1 MCGICGELRFDQ
13 SAPDREALRRM
24 TAKLARRGPDHEGF
38 FDGGALAFGHRRLA
52 IIDLTSHADQPMVD
66 DDLKLALV
74 FNGTIYNYKELRAE
88 LAGMGYEFFSEGDS
102 EVILKAY
109 HAWGEHCVQ
118 RFFGMF
124 AFAIWNMRDKTLFL
138 ARDRLGIKPLYY
150 ALDRSR
156 LRFASTLQALLAAGG
171 VDTQLDPVA
180 LHHHF
185 TLHGV
190 VPAPRTILQGVK
202 KLPPAHTMTFTA
214 KGEVKLDRYWSLD
227 ATRPAQPHPR
237 HGSFI
242 SNIPARGRPM
252 GSPLL
257 RSDPF
262 ALSQPLSEQDWITA
276 TRAVLMRAVERHRLA
291 SDVPVGVLLSGGLDS
306 SLLVGLLADHV
317 NDLNTFSIGF
327 EEVAG
332 EQADEFEYSDMV
344 AKHFNTHHHKF
355 AIPNSEVLKRLPEAI
370 AQMSEPM
377 PSYDV
382 VAFYLLGEK
391 VSEKVKVALAGQGA
405 DEVFGGYF
413 WYPRM
418 EAANGTPL
426 ERFSEHYFDRDHG
439 EYLAMI
445 SPQHHVQDVTSAWVA
460 EELAKPGTDEFLDE
474 VLRLD
479 VTALMVDDPVK
490 RVDNMTMAWGLEAR
504 VPFLDHELVELAAKM
519 PPSLKLR
526 EGGKFPLKAIA
537 RGMIPDA
544 VIDRPKGYFPMPALK
559 HVRGEFLEKM
569 RNLLNSPACVKR
581 GLYRRDYV
589 EKLLADPEAHL
600 TRIRGSKLWH
610 LALLEWWLQVNVD

>member
-38 FDGGALAFGHRRLA
+38 FDGGALAFGHRRLS

-150 ALDRSR
+150 TLDGSR

-185 TLHGV
+185 TLHSV
-190 VPAPRTILQGVK
+190 VPAPHTILQGVK

-227 ATRPAQPHPR
+227 ATRPTPQ
-237 HGSFI
+237 
-242 SNIPARGRPM
+242 
-252 GSPLL
+252 
-257 RSDPF
+257 
-262 ALSQPLSEQDWITA
+262 LSEQDWIAA
-276 TRAVLMRAVERHRLA
+276 TRTVLMRAVERHRLA

-355 AIPNSEVLKRLPEAI
+355 AIPNNEVLKRLPEAI
-370 AQMSEPM
+370 VQMSEPM

-391 VSEKVKVALAGQGA
+391 VSEEVKVALAGQGA

-418 EAANGTPL
+418 DAASGTPL
-426 ERFSEHYFDRDHG
+426 ERFSEHYFDRDHA

-445 SPQHHVQDVTSAWVA
+445 SPQHHVPDVTGEWVA
-460 EELAKPGTDEFLDE
+460 EELAKPGADEFLDE

-504 VPFLDHELVELAAKM
+504 VPFLDHELVELAARM
-519 PPSLKLR
+519 PPSLKLK

-537 RGMIPDA
+537 RGLVPDA
-544 VIDRPKGYFPMPALK
+544 VIDRPKGYFPVPALK

-569 RNLLNSPACVKR
+569 RDLLNSPACVKR

-600 TRIRGSKLWH
+600 TRIQGSKLWH
-610 LALLEWWLQVNVD
+610 LALLEWWLQINIDSASSSNT